1 MHTEGS
7 HAHAAATPES
17 SSAQLSIES
26 AKSIHDLLLAV
37 DLLARSGSVL
47 VPVDRCVKEHYRLE
61 PSQLESAL
69 NRAHEDNIDSKV
81 LLLTSPCNPTTQILS
96 EVN

>member
-1 MHTEGS
+1 M
-7 HAHAAATPES
+7 
-17 SSAQLSIES
+17 SIHS
-26 AKSIHDLLLAV
+26 AKPVYDLLLSV

-47 VPVDRCVKEHYRLE
+47 VPVDRCVKEHYRLD
-61 PSQLESAL
+61 PSQLTAALSSAHQ
-69 NRAHEDNIDSKV
+69 NNIDAKV